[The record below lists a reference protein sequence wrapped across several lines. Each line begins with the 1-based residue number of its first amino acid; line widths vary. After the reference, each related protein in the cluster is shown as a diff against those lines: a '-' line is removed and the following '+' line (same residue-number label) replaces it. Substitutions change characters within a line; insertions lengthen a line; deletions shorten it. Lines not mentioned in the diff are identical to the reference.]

1 MNNRSLR
8 GWLLVFVQLL
18 AFIGFAVLPRREPD
32 VFAISL
38 GMILIGAGLIFL
50 IWAFI
55 SLGNSLTANPVPLE
69 NATLRTD
76 GAFALV
82 RHPIY
87 TALLTGLLGFVIL
100 MGSWW
105 TFAWWIV
112 TCFFFWAKSRWEDS
126 MLSAKFGESWLVWA
140 TKTPALIPFTR
151 FRRKSAP

>member
-1 MNNRSLR
+1 MENRSLR

-18 AFIGFAVLPRREPD
+18 LFIGFAVLPTREPD
-32 VFAISL
+32 VVATPL
-38 GMILIGAGLIFL
+38 GIILIAVGSIFL

-55 SLGNSLTANPVPLE
+55 SLGNALTANPVPLE
-69 NATLRTD
+69 RATLRTG

-105 TFAWWIV
+105 TLAWWVV
-112 TCFFFWAKSRWEDS
+112 TCGFFLGKSRWEDS
-126 MLSAKFGESWLVWA
+126 MLQEKFGSDWNMWA
-140 TKTPALIPFTR
+140 INTPALIPFTR
-151 FRRKSAP
+151 FRRRSAP

>member
-1 MNNRSLR
+1 MKNRSLL

-18 AFIGFAVLPRREPD
+18 IFLGFAVLPTREPD
-32 VFAISL
+32 ALATSL
-38 GMILIGAGLIFL
+38 GMILVAVGLIFL

-55 SLGNSLTANPVPLE
+55 SLGNALTANPVPLE
-69 NATLRTD
+69 RATLRTG

-87 TALLTGLLGFVIL
+87 TGLLVGLLGFVIL

-105 TFAWWIV
+105 TLAWWV
-112 TCFFFWAKSRWEDS
+112 VACGFFWSKSRWEDS
-126 MLSAKFGESWLVWA
+126 MLQEKFGRDWNSWA
-140 TKTPALIPFTR
+140 INTPALIPFTH